1 MKGFLSH
8 SAVCVAMLFMGLL
21 AATGMMAQG
30 KTGTTIVFD
39 ATTSHGL
46 FASGAGGADIN
57 TQVFSLIR
65 HDIAH
70 VQIFASNNGILDNS
84 TKLYNDAANN
94 FLFDSK
100 LNKELTIGN
109 GYYSRTDAA
118 GTRSSFFVIS
128 APKGYR
134 FVKYEVIID
143 GKNSRPNSE
152 FSQISYDGGSETV
165 VDGVTVDGNQSE
177 QLFSNTISDGNNM
190 LYFRF
195 TTNGYGTAYNIA
207 IKSIKLVYTIDQPF
221 TNQLPTSEGDT
232 KIHSGFLDP
241 GTFKNNGNSTGNSNK
256 GYWAFAKDSVMT
268 DYQSVSIFKGN
279 SVITPEVVT
288 VDGDKYYVAATNGDY
303 YIEAPQKFRIV
314 GATLNFLRRED
325 KVTPAETKITET
337 VVDNI
342 VSGNEYAIGDGNG
355 HYLNLNNSSISS
367 GTDAATATK
376 WTVTA
381 SGSEY
386 TIQSGGYY
394 LCLKENRNA
403 GIFWTLISHTF
414 EVTDNSS
421 NATVWNYNN
430 GFYSTVTEKEALG
443 SAKSVT
449 YYISYNSNG
458 FDKSTSASSA
468 AKPLVVEITVIPET
482 RLSADFTA
490 KAFNRENNGSQDKKL
505 VSDDD
510 AYTVELSNL
519 NNDAIHFSISEL
531 VEGQSALY
539 NVNLKLM
546 PLNPEVQNL
555 SVASKFGSDVIQNT
569 TSFTSKNYNF
579 NDGEAVTLLAP
590 VGQTTCTVDFLN
602 AYNEEGT
609 LWYTTKENENTPQ
622 GGYSNYFL
630 VNSAADH
637 GGDGDVLLDVTKS
650 PRTEATQAGTK
661 GLKFTNIEELYNTNL
676 KDEVAN
682 GPEKLIDN
690 PFSKTAAEYAEATL
704 NVDGASKTFYIYSA
718 DQPTFNIMP
727 AGVGVKHIDYRYYTL
742 QVACKSQ
749 KEVPDVTI
757 TPIYR
762 ETLKA
767 QNHKNADIA
776 SDGGTADK
784 NLTFYGVTVK
794 AKLAEGEGQAQGY
807 LTSEQIVEAI
817 KTAVAAKANEEGA
830 DFKFKDGDELRG
842 CLYIDMS
849 SLKRTDNDAFDN
861 AFYSSTADN
870 CLYFMYNGFSR
881 ENVTNTMTLIADGK
895 FEADGNVVVYDQQP
909 FFSPYDFNTAQYT
922 VTYEREGT
930 VQKEGGVNERV
941 KNMAVVLPFDVSL
954 DGNGKLKTASDA
966 TDNNVT
972 YHNITK
978 SGELNGV
985 GNQGQ
990 GLTYAIVAPPAE
1002 GEATANA
1009 NSPYYV
1015 TTEGDGFTYNIHG
1028 AQFRKTGTVAADN
1041 SVSFADMTRNNG
1053 TWTGHGTYAGVQPP
1067 AGKAPDAQKGMWY
1080 FSQDLFWNADNLVNN
1095 DHVNIR
1101 PFRAYFI
1108 TTDETSASKAKVV
1121 FSLDDIV
1128 TGIGSVASGGGN
1140 GNGLVVSAGRGC
1152 LTLTAGGATGFGV
1165 YTVAGSLVA
1174 KGALSAGE
1182 SRSVALPQGVY
1193 VVNGVKVVVK

>member
-1 MKGFLSH
+1 
-8 SAVCVAMLFMGLL
+8 MLFMGLL

-46 FASGAGGADIN
+46 FASGADGADIN
-57 TQVFSLIR
+57 KQYFGLVR
-65 HDIAH
+65 HDISH
-70 VQIFASNNGILDNS
+70 VQILFTNEKNGELNDTGTGVFKAIANNMRFEDGKLA
-84 TKLYNDAANN
+84 LYNNAR
-94 FLFDSK
+94 F
-100 LNKELTIGN
+100 
-109 GYYSRTDAA
+109 RTSYIAV
-118 GTRSSFFVIS
+118 F

-134 FVKYEVIID
+134 FVRYSWDID
-143 GKNSRPNSE
+143 QSKSLNGTSICQYAYQFAEGGTIVTPLADSIR
-152 FSQISYDGGSETV
+152 IS
-165 VDGVTVDGNQSE
+165 NQSNIDWDVTLG
-177 QLFSNTISDGNNM
+177 QSSNV
-190 LYFRF
+190 LYFRVSMPRASSSSSS
-195 TTNGYGTAYNIA
+195 YRV
-207 IKSIKLVYTIDQPF
+207 LVNSLRLTYVIDDPF
-221 TNQLPTSEGDT
+221 SNQLPTTAGTTDVHTGLLDLGEFT
-232 KIHSGFLDP
+232 NNKANHSSA
-241 GTFKNNGNSTGNSNK
+241 NGGK
-256 GYWAFAKDSVMT
+256 GYWSFAKEHTIT
-268 DYQSVSIFKGN
+268 DYQSAVIYQGS
-279 SVITPEVVT
+279 SAITPEVVT

-303 YIEAPQKFRIV
+303 YVEAPQKFRIV
-314 GATLNFLRRED
+314 GATLNFLRRSPEED
-325 KVTPAETKITET
+325 SYSVAGDFKATP
-337 VVDNI
+337 
-342 VSGNEYAIGDGNG
+342 YA
-355 HYLNLNNSSISS
+355 
-367 GTDAATATK
+367 
-376 WTVTA
+376 
-381 SGSEY
+381 
-386 TIQSGGYY
+386 
-394 LCLKENRNA
+394 R
-403 GIFWTLISHTF
+403 
-414 EVTDNSS
+414 DNSEME
-421 NATVWNYNN
+421 
-430 GFYSTVTEKEALG
+430 GQQLTEG
-443 SAKSVT
+443 
-449 YYISYNSNG
+449 
-458 FDKSTSASSA
+458 
-468 AKPLVVEITVIPET
+468 
-482 RLSADFTA
+482 
-490 KAFNRENNGSQDKKL
+490 
-505 VSDDD
+505 DD

-630 VNSAADH
+630 VNSAADQ
-637 GGDGDVLLDVTKS
+637 GGAADVLLDVTKS

-676 KDEVAN
+676 KAEVAD

-690 PFSKTAAEYAEATL
+690 PFSKTVAEYAEATL
-704 NVDGASKTFYIYSA
+704 NVDGDAKTFYIYSA

-749 KEVPDVTI
+749 KEVPNVTI

-776 SDGGTADK
+776 SDGGTADES
-784 NLTFYGVTVK
+784 LTFYGVTVK

-930 VQKEGGVNERV
+930 VQKEGGVKERV

-1041 SVSFADMTRNNG
+1041 SVSFADMTRTNG

-1067 AGKAPDAQKGMWY
+1067 AGKAPNAQKGMWY

-1128 TGIGSVASGGGN
+1128 TGIGSVASGS

>member
-1 MKGFLSH
+1 MNNMKGVLSH
-8 SAVCVAMLFMGLL
+8 SVVCVTTLFMGLL

-46 FASGAGGADIN
+46 FASGAGGEDIN
-57 TQVFSLIR
+57 KQVFSLIR

-84 TKLYNDAANN
+84 TSLYNDAANN
-94 FLFDSK
+94 FLFDSA

-109 GYYSRTDAA
+109 GYYSRTDNG
-118 GTRSSFFVIS
+118 GTRSSFFVIA

-134 FVKYEVIID
+134 FIKYDIVID
-143 GKNSRPNSE
+143 GKNSYNRSKLSNLNYE
-152 FSQISYDGGSETV
+152 GGIEDV
-165 VDGVTVDGNQSE
+165 VDEVIVDGNQSD
-177 QLFSNTISDGNNM
+177 QLFSNVISDDTNL

-195 TTNGYGTAYNIA
+195 TTSSYGTNYKIA
-207 IKSIKLVYTIDQPF
+207 IKSIRLTYAIDQSF
-221 TNQLPTSEGDT
+221 ANQLPTSDGDT

-241 GTFKNNGNSTGNSNK
+241 GTFKNNGHSTGNSNK
-256 GYWAFAKDSVMT
+256 GYWAFAKDEAMT
-268 DYQSVSIFKGN
+268 DYQYVSIFQGS

-303 YIEAPQKFRIV
+303 YVEAPQKFRIV
-314 GATLNFLRRED
+314 GATLNFLRRVAGD
-325 KVTPAETKITET
+325 FKATPYAR
-337 VVDNI
+337 DNS
-342 VSGNEYAIGDGNG
+342 VMEG
-355 HYLNLNNSSISS
+355 H
-367 GTDAATATK
+367 
-376 WTVTA
+376 
-381 SGSEY
+381 
-386 TIQSGGYY
+386 Q
-394 LCLKENRNA
+394 LKE
-403 GIFWTLISHTF
+403 G
-414 EVTDNSS
+414 
-421 NATVWNYNN
+421 
-430 GFYSTVTEKEALG
+430 
-443 SAKSVT
+443 
-449 YYISYNSNG
+449 
-458 FDKSTSASSA
+458 
-468 AKPLVVEITVIPET
+468 
-482 RLSADFTA
+482 
-490 KAFNRENNGSQDKKL
+490 
-505 VSDDD
+505 DD

-519 NNDAIHFSISEL
+519 NNDAIHFSISDL
-531 VEGQSALY
+531 AEGQSALY

-555 SVASKFGSDVIQNT
+555 SVASKFGSDKIQNA
-569 TSFTSKNYNF
+569 TSFKSVNYVF

-590 VGQTTCTVDFLN
+590 EGQSTCSVDFLN

-609 LWYTTKENENTPQ
+609 LWYSGGGNENTPQ

-630 VNSAADH
+630 VNSEADQ
-637 GGDGDVLLDVTKS
+637 GGVTDVLLDVTKS
-650 PRTEATQAGTK
+650 PRTEATQAGTN

-690 PFSKTAAEYAEATL
+690 PFSKEEAGYAEATL
-704 NVDGASKTFYIYSA
+704 DVDGAAKTFYIYSA

-727 AGVGVKHIDYRYYTL
+727 EGAGVKHIDYRYYTL
-742 QVACKSQ
+742 KVACKSQ
-749 KEVPDVTI
+749 KEKPAVTI
-757 TPIYR
+757 TPIYH

-767 QNHKNADIA
+767 QNHKNTAIA

-784 NLTFYGVTVK
+784 SLTFYGVTVK

-807 LTSEQIVEAI
+807 LTSNDIVEAI
-817 KTAVAAKANEEGA
+817 KTAVADKAKEDAG
-830 DFKFKDGDELRG
+830 FKFKEGDELRG

-849 SLKRTDNDAFDN
+849 SLRRTDNDAFDYV
-861 AFYSSTADN
+861 FHLSTADN

-881 ENVTNTMTLIADGK
+881 ENVTNTMALAADGK
-895 FEADGNVVVYDQQP
+895 TFEADGNVVVYDQQP

-930 VQKEGGVNERV
+930 VQKEGGVKERV

-972 YHNITK
+972 YHNITS
-978 SGELNGV
+978 SGTLEGV

-990 GLTYAIVAPPAE
+990 ELTYGILADPAT
-1002 GEATANA
+1002 GVTTANA

-1028 AQFRKTGTVAADN
+1028 AQFRKTGTVASDN
-1041 SVSFADMTRNNG
+1041 NVSFADMTRTNG
-1053 TWTGHGTYAGVQPP
+1053 TWTGHGTYAGVQPK
-1067 AGKAPDAQKGMWY
+1067 AGKAQDALKGMWY
-1080 FSQDLFWNADNLVNN
+1080 FSQNLFWNADNLVNN

-1101 PFRAYFI
+1101 PFRAYFT
-1108 TTDETSASKAKVV
+1108 TTDKTSASQAKVV
-1121 FSLDDIV
+1121 FSLNDIV
-1128 TGIGSVASGGGN
+1128 TGIGSVASGN
-1140 GNGLVVSAGRGC
+1140 GNGLAVSAGRGS

>member
-46 FASGAGGADIN
+46 FASGARGSDIN

-94 FLFDSK
+94 FLFDSTK
-100 LNKELTIGN
+100 NKELTIGN

-134 FVKYEVIID
+134 FVKYDVIID
-143 GKNSRPNSE
+143 GKNSQSDSE

-165 VDGVTVDGNQSE
+165 VDGVTVDGNQSD

-195 TTNGYGTAYNIA
+195 TTKGYGAAYMIA

-221 TNQLPTSEGDT
+221 TNQLPTSGGDT

-241 GTFKNNGNSTGNSNK
+241 GTFKNNGTGNSDK
-256 GYWAFAKDSVMT
+256 GYWAFAKDETMT
-268 DYQSVSIFKGN
+268 DYQSVSIFQGN

-288 VDGDKYYVAATNGDY
+288 VGGDKYYVAATNGDY
-303 YIEAPQKFRIV
+303 YVEAPQKFRIV
-314 GATLNFLRRED
+314 GATLNFLRRSPEED
-325 KVTPAETKITET
+325 SYSVAGDFKATP
-337 VVDNI
+337 
-342 VSGNEYAIGDGNG
+342 YA
-355 HYLNLNNSSISS
+355 
-367 GTDAATATK
+367 
-376 WTVTA
+376 
-381 SGSEY
+381 
-386 TIQSGGYY
+386 
-394 LCLKENRNA
+394 R
-403 GIFWTLISHTF
+403 
-414 EVTDNSS
+414 DNSEME
-421 NATVWNYNN
+421 
-430 GFYSTVTEKEALG
+430 GQQLTEG
-443 SAKSVT
+443 NDT
-449 YYISYNSNG
+449 
-458 FDKSTSASSA
+458 
-468 AKPLVVEITVIPET
+468 
-482 RLSADFTA
+482 
-490 KAFNRENNGSQDKKL
+490 
-505 VSDDD
+505 
-510 AYTVELSNL
+510 YTVELSNL

-555 SVASKFGSDVIQNT
+555 SVASKFGSDLIQNT

-590 VGQTTCTVDFLN
+590 EGQTQCTVDFLN

-630 VNSAADH
+630 VNSDADQ
-637 GGDGDVLLDVTKS
+637 GGTEDVLLDVNKS

-661 GLKFTNIEELYNTNL
+661 GLKFTNIEELYDTNL

-690 PFSKTAAEYAEATL
+690 PFSKTEAEYKEATL
-704 NVDGASKTFYIYSA
+704 AVDGDAQTFYIYSA

-742 QVACKSQ
+742 KVACKSQ

-757 TPIYR
+757 TPIYG

-767 QNHKNADIA
+767 QNHKNAAIA
-776 SDGGTADK
+776 SDGGTADE

-830 DFKFKDGDELRG
+830 DFKFKENDELRG

-849 SLKRTDNDAFDN
+849 SLKRTDNDAFDDD
-861 AFYSSTADN
+861 FHCSTADN
-870 CLYFMYNGFSR
+870 CLYFMFNGFSR
-881 ENVTNTMTLIADGK
+881 ENVTNTMTLTADGK

-930 VQKEGGVNERV
+930 VQKEGGVKERV

-978 SGELNGV
+978 SGEFNGV

-990 GLTYAIVAPPAE
+990 GLTYAIVASPAK

-1041 SVSFADMTRNNG
+1041 SVSFADMTRTNG
-1053 TWTGHGTYAGVQPP
+1053 TWTGHGTYAGVQPS

-1128 TGIGSVASGGGN
+1128 TGIGSVASGSGN

-1152 LTLTAGGATGFGV
+1152 VNLTANGATAFGV
-1165 YTVAGSLVA
+1165 YTVAGSLVT

-1182 SRSVALPQGVY
+1182 SRSVALPQGLY
-1193 VVNGVKVVVK
+1193 LVNGVKVVVK

>member
-46 FASGAGGADIN
+46 YTSVARAAKLSDQPFGY
-57 TQVFSLIR
+57 VR
-65 HDIAH
+65 HAIAH
-70 VQIFASNNGILDNS
+70 AQIVAANDGILKTDGS
-84 TKLYNDAANN
+84 GLYTEVANN
-94 FLFDSK
+94 FLFEDGK
-100 LNKELTIGN
+100 LKM
-109 GYYSRTDAA
+109 
-118 GTRSSFFVIS
+118 SSSTNPFYVEILL
-128 APKGYR
+128 PKGYR
-134 FVKYEVIID
+134 ILRYVWDIDSKKSTDKLKINQLTYNDKLEAVEGSGIAVDNASTNQVWSENLATNANAVYFKLTAGNTSDVLYVNSIQITYAIDQAFDGALPSASGGTEVSTGIID
-143 GKNSRPNSE
+143 LGSFKKH
-152 FSQISYDGGSETV
+152 GGTGAS
-165 VDGVTVDGNQSE
+165 
-177 QLFSNTISDGNNM
+177 SNT
-190 LYFRF
+190 
-195 TTNGYGTAYNIA
+195 TANGGA
-207 IKSIKLVYTIDQPF
+207 
-221 TNQLPTSEGDT
+221 
-232 KIHSGFLDP
+232 
-241 GTFKNNGNSTGNSNK
+241 
-256 GYWAFAKDSVMT
+256 GYWAFNKTGIT
-268 DYQSVSIFKGN
+268 DVQNIAIYNGATTV
-279 SVITPEVVT
+279 TPDIVT

-303 YIEAPQKFRIV
+303 YVEAPQKFRIV

-325 KVTPAETKITET
+325 KVVTPAETKITET
-337 VVDNI
+337 VVGNI
-342 VSGNEYAIGDGNG
+342 ISGEEYTIGDGEG
-355 HYLNLNNSSISS
+355 HYLNLNKSSISS

-381 SGSEY
+381 SGSGY

-394 LCLKENRNA
+394 LYLKENRNE
-403 GIFWTLISHTF
+403 GFWGDLISHTF
-414 EVTDNSS
+414 EVTNNSS
-421 NATVWNYNN
+421 DATVWDYNN
-430 GFYSTVTEKEALG
+430 GFNSTVTERKAFG
-443 SAKSVT
+443 STKSVT
-449 YYISYNSNG
+449 YYISYNSNV

-468 AKPLVVEITVIPET
+468 AKPLLVEITVIPET

-490 KAFNRENNGSQDKKL
+490 KAFSRDNTSSQDKKL

-590 VGQTTCTVDFLN
+590 EGQTTCTVDFLN

-609 LWYTTKENENTPQ
+609 LWYSGGGNENTPQ

-630 VNSAADH
+630 VNSAADQ
-637 GGDGDVLLDVTKS
+637 GGDEDVLLDVNKS
-650 PRTEATQAGTK
+650 PRTEATQAGTL
-661 GLKFTNIEELYNTNL
+661 GLEFTNIEELYKANL
-676 KDEVAN
+676 N
-682 GPEKLIDN
+682 GEMADAPEKLIDN
-690 PFSKTAAEYAEATL
+690 PFSKAAADYKDATL
-704 NVDGASKTFYIYSA
+704 SVDGEAKTFYIYSA

-727 AGVGVKHIDYRYYTL
+727 EGVGVKHIDYRYYTL
-742 QVACKSQ
+742 KVACKSQ

-767 QNHKNADIA
+767 QNHKNAAIA
-776 SDGGTADK
+776 SDGGTADE
-784 NLTFYGVTVK
+784 NLTFYGVTVN

-817 KTAVAAKANEEGA
+817 KATVAAKAAENA
-830 DFKFKDGDELRG
+830 DFKFKENDELRG

-881 ENVTNTMTLIADGK
+881 ENVTNTMTLTADGK

-930 VQKEGGVNERV
+930 VQKEGGVKERV

-966 TDNNVT
+966 TDNTVT
-972 YHNITK
+972 YHNITN

-990 GLTYAIVAPPAE
+990 ELTYAIVASPAT
-1002 GEATANA
+1002 GETTANA

-1041 SVSFADMTRNNG
+1041 SVSFADMTRTNG

-1128 TGIGSVASGGGN
+1128 TGIGSVASGSGN

-1152 LTLTAGGATGFGV
+1152 VNLTANGATAFGV
-1165 YTVAGSLVA
+1165 YTVAGSLVT

-1182 SRSVALPQGVY
+1182 SRSVALPQGLY
-1193 VVNGVKVVVK
+1193 LVNGVKVVVK